1 MSQPPGVPL
10 IGPGPPPIGPD
21 DQAAT
26 AGAGVGEGVL
36 TADTS
41 AARGTAEIEAT
52 GPALVT
58 ALRDI
63 LRITFVEP
71 VREGRPQPS
80 QWPPGLAAIG
90 AAAMTVY
97 VLLAIAATFAVPLR
111 QTGDLTIS
119 STSEFTLPTISL
131 PLLVTGLL
139 LSLSLAHSAALHTSW
154 WLRLPLF
161 LFGAAATFFFTSTAF
176 DRPLLI
182 LGSVLAYLGLL
193 AFTILRAR
201 RHHAWWE
208 FVVVTAL
215 VATATLLPWAGA
227 GLATNFID
235 PRPTGLE
242 GALINL
248 QTLALPAMI
257 VAATAPAQIVV
268 TGAVAASTRE
278 VGRRAFWVGAAVV
291 LGWFGLSLYWAA
303 DGLAPSDLLSS
314 AITLAL
320 VAAGLAIALRRAGR
334 TRPEPPAVYPE
345 TWGPWLYPL
354 ATAMV
359 AMIVVVVPL
368 AMLHSLVPLLGLA
381 QTPVGQLVDLAMS
394 GWMSSNPGVLWRALL
409 GVVALGF
416 AWQRSRTNRLGE
428 AGFLISFAVAV
439 LLDAAGLL
447 PGGDFLLDRTP
458 AGYALVAG
466 VGALGFGVWTAARRQ
481 LTRERAAGVLTVLLL
496 AVLYPHRDLLSDP
509 AGAVLVF
516 SAPLVI
522 LFGLTWRILTDAGFT
537 RTGSRHFPQPTR
549 VLLFLANSLFA
560 VTSIAFLALTRGTG
574 TTVDTTIWTS
584 TADSLLGDPLFVVAL
599 VAGTWLVAGRG
610 RTGRISS
617 RTSGPRPSA

>member
-1 MSQPPGVPL
+1 MSQTSEA
-10 IGPGPPPIGPD
+10 PPI
-21 DQAAT
+21 
-26 AGAGVGEGVL
+26 
-36 TADTS
+36 
-41 AARGTAEIEAT
+41 
-52 GPALVT
+52 VT

-63 LRITFVEP
+63 GRITFVEP
-71 VREGRPQPS
+71 VREGRPQPAR
-80 QWPPGLAAIG
+80 WPRGLAAIG

-97 VLLAIAATFAVPLR
+97 VLLALAATFAVPLR
-111 QTGDLTIS
+111 QAGDLTVS
-119 STSEFTLPTISL
+119 PTSEFTLPTISL
-131 PLLVTGLL
+131 PVLVAGLL
-139 LSLSLAHSAALHTSW
+139 LSLSLAHTAALHTSW

-161 LFGAAATFFFTSTAF
+161 LFGAVATSFFTATAF
-176 DRPLLI
+176 DRPLLM

-201 RHHAWWE
+201 RSYAWWE

-227 GLATNFID
+227 GIAASFVD

-242 GALINL
+242 GALLNL
-248 QTLALPAMI
+248 QTLALPALI

-278 VGRRAFWVGAAVV
+278 VGRRTFWVGTAAVLV
-291 LGWFGLSLYWAA
+291 WFGLSLYWAA
-303 DGLAPSDLLSS
+303 EELASSNLLSS

-320 VAAGLAIALRRAGR
+320 VAGGLAVALRRAGR
-334 TRPEPPAVYPE
+334 TLPEPPAVYPE

-359 AMIVVVVPL
+359 AAVVVIVPL
-368 AMLHSLVPLLGLA
+368 VMLHSLLPVFGLT
-381 QTPVGQLVDLAMS
+381 QTPVGQLVDLAMT
-394 GWMSSNPGVLWRALL
+394 GWLSSNPGVLWRALL
-409 GVVALGF
+409 GVAALGF
-416 AWQRSRTNRLGE
+416 AWQRSRTDRLGE

-466 VGALGFGVWTAARRQ
+466 AVALGFGVWAAARRR
-481 LTRERAAGVLTVLLL
+481 LTRERATGVLTVALL

-509 AGAVLVF
+509 ASAVLVF

-522 LFGLTWRILTDAGFT
+522 LFGLTWRIRTDAGFT
-537 RTGSRHFPQPTR
+537 RTGSRHFPQSTR

-574 TTVDTTIWTS
+574 TPIDPTS
-584 TADSLLGDPLFVVAL
+584 WASMADSLLGDPLFVVAL
-599 VAGTWLVAGRG
+599 VAGTWLAAGRG
-610 RTGRISS
+610 GAGRISQP
-617 RTSGPRPSA
+617 TSGPRPSA